1 MVLSLLLFIVC
12 VVIIGTTTGTICN
25 LFILLLLVFG
35 GAYLL
40 TFINYMISVMI
51 IAKSLIFHHFHGG
64 ILRKWEAVPFQ
75 QSSVVDALTW
85 SGGETKS
92 WGFSEFT

>member
-1 MVLSLLLFIVC
+1 M
-12 VVIIGTTTGTICN
+12 II
-25 LFILLLLVFG
+25 
-35 GAYLL
+35 
-40 TFINYMISVMI
+40 VMI

-75 QSSVVDALTW
+75 KSSVVDALTW